1 MKIELG
7 LYSSLS
13 VYMPETNRAPLVV
26 DVNEGI
32 SIWEL
37 LGQFK
42 VPPDL
47 VKIIFLNGVHAQG
60 DEVLKQGDRIGVFPL
75 IAGG

>member
-1 MKIELG
+1 MKIEFR

-13 VYMPETNRAPLVV
+13 VYMPETNRASLIV
-26 DVNEGI
+26 DINEGI
-32 SIWEL
+32 NIWEL

-60 DEVLKQGDRIGVFPL
+60 DEILKEGDRIGVFPS